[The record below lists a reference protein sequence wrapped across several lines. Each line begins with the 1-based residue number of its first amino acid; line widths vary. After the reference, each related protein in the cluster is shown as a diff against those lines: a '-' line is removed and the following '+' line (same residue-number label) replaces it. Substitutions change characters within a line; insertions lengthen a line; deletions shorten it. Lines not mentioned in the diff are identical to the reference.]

1 MHKTSGPFGKQTV
14 NLQNIKLNYHTRSPN
29 CGQKKNTNQLRPMR
43 QKECDWVRH
52 RLSLLIWLDVRSN
65 YFRTC
70 CHQTVLKEFNHG
82 HGSHGRIDML
92 ITAIYSVTCS
102 CQTVSNPTERAIM
115 NHFILSVYPFSR
127 EQFPNWILA
136 RRNNTMSVIN
146 SHKYMQIMIVATASI
161 ECAIMTV

>member
-102 CQTVSNPTERAIM
+102 CQIVKLSPTQPNEPLWIISFCPFIRLAESNSPIESWRGATTRWV
-115 NHFILSVYPFSR
+115 LSIHINICKS
-127 EQFPNWILA
+127 WSW
-136 RRNNTMSVIN
+136 RRLQLNVR
-146 SHKYMQIMIVATASI
+146 
-161 ECAIMTV
+161 